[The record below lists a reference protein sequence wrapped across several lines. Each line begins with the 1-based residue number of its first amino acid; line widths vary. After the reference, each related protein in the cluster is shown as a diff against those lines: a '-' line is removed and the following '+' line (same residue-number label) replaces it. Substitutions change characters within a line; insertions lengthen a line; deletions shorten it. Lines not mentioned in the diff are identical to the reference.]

1 MRWLVFFIVVLL
13 YGCSEDKVRFNC
25 NDLLEITVNPTTNTA
40 VYTVD
45 NETFFPLETI
55 MIRGDEIYFDRKRGS
70 DSYIYNVKEKKLV
83 QSVSIS
89 FIEVGDSECERIR

>member
-1 MRWLVFFIVVLL
+1 MRWLVFFITILL

-25 NDLLEITVNPTTNTA
+25 NDLLEIIVYPTTNTA

-55 MIRGDEIYFDRKRGS
+55 MIRDGEIYFDRKRRS
-70 DSYIYNVKEKKLV
+70 DSYRYNIKEKKLV

-89 FIEVGDSECERIR
+89 VMEVGNGECERIR

>member
-13 YGCSEDKVRFNC
+13 YGYSEDKVRFNC

-55 MIRGDEIYFDRKRGS
+55 SLCF
-70 DSYIYNVKEKKLV
+70 
-83 QSVSIS
+83 
-89 FIEVGDSECERIR
+89 

>member
-1 MRWLVFFIVVLL
+1 MRWLVFFIATLL

-25 NDLLEITVNPTTNTA
+25 NDLLEIIVNPTTNAA
-40 VYTVD
+40 VFTVD

-55 MIRGDEIYFDRKRGS
+55 MISDDEIYFDRKRGS
-70 DSYIYNVKEKKLV
+70 DSYRYNIKEKKLV

-89 FIEVGDSECERIR
+89 FMGVSNLECERIR